1 MRLKYEFFNQIKQ
14 LPLMPQLL
22 DVSHVS
28 KRGVSLRAT
37 IPKKIQEKLGIR
49 DGDII
54 GFYEENGNIILRK
67 ME

>member
-1 MRLKYEFFNQIKQ
+1 
-14 LPLMPQLL
+14 MPQLL
-22 DVSHVS
+22 DVSHIS

-37 IPKKIQEKLGIR
+37 IPKKVQEKLGIR
-49 DGDII
+49 DGNII